1 MTVIDRHIRNTPLR
15 IQVGVIPLFMACGA
29 LLLRVVTYSYSKYPS
44 LFTWYSGLVFAF
56 LILFLLVSFRP
67 LQPKKRFY
75 VIYLL
80 QSVIILSM
88 ISLPPHLDIIMSLF
102 TLICYQMALVLQA
115 KDRWAWCGVFC
126 ALILIGLI
134 VWKGMILGLALA
146 LIPIAGSITVLSYV
160 IASQEVE
167 QAKQH
172 SETMLAELRVKNTQL
187 QEYASQ
193 VEQIAAIEERNRL
206 ARELHDSV
214 SQTMFGI
221 ILNTRSTQILL
232 ERDPQRIRPQLE
244 QLQQLTQAA
253 LAEMRSLISELRTDK
268 TN

>member
-1 MTVIDRHIRNTPLR
+1 
-15 IQVGVIPLFMACGA
+15 MACCA

-44 LFTWYSGLVFAF
+44 LFPWYAGLIIAF

-67 LQPKKRFY
+67 VQPTNLLY

-80 QSVIILSM
+80 QSVIIICM
-88 ISLPPHLDIIMSLF
+88 ISLPPHLDIVMSLF
-102 TLICYQMALVLQA
+102 TLLCYQMALVIQA
-115 KDRWAWCGVFC
+115 KARWTWCAVFC
-126 ALILIGLI
+126 ALILVGLI
-134 VWKGMILGLALA
+134 IWKGWILGLALA
-146 LIPIAGSITVLSYV
+146 LIPIAGSITVLAYV
-160 IASQEVE
+160 MAYQEIE

-172 SETMLAELRVKNTQL
+172 SGIILRELQAKNTQL
-187 QEYASQ
+187 REYASQ
-193 VEQIAAIEERNRL
+193 VEEIAAIEERNRL

-214 SQTMFGI
+214 SQTMFSI
-221 ILNTRSTQILL
+221 ILNTRSAQILL

-253 LAEMRSLISELRTDK
+253 LAEMRSLISELRTNK